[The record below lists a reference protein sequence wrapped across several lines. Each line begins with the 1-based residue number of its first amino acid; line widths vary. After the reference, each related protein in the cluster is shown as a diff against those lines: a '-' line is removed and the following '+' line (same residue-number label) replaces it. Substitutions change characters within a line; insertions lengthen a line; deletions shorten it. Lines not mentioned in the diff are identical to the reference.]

1 MTEREKESFRR
12 YISAERT
19 TRADGVMVGGLNPI
33 YREAPIAMDA
43 AMNNAETKRKEF
55 MGKK

>member
-1 MTEREKESFRR
+1 M
-12 YISAERT
+12 
-19 TRADGVMVGGLNPI
+19 MVGGLNPI

-43 AMNNAETKRKEF
+43 AMNDAETKRKEF